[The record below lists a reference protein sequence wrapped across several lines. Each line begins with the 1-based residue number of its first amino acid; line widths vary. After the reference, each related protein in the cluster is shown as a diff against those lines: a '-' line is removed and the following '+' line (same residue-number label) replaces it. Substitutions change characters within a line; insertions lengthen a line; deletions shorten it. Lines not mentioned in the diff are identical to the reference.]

1 MLLFVLLLCPLCLPL
16 NMNMYMYMII
26 TTNAISIIGN
36 NGENSLARFES
47 ERVSLFKRGTFVKN
61 YMKYLNNRIPLSKRI
76 KHQASIIHHQSIIE
90 LSITFHAWYYSILYQ
105 INKYWTGIEEGDRHL
120 CSIIVSVIQI
130 AIWIS
135 QSMLYVDRDS
145 CWFSVC

>member
-16 NMNMYMYMII
+16 NMNVNMNMNMYMII

-90 LSITFHAWYYSILYQ
+90 LSITFHA
-105 INKYWTGIEEGDRHL
+105 
-120 CSIIVSVIQI
+120 
-130 AIWIS
+130 
-135 QSMLYVDRDS
+135 
-145 CWFSVC
+145 

>member
-1 MLLFVLLLCPLCLPL
+1 MLLFVLLLCPLCFPL
-16 NMNMYMYMII
+16 NMNMNMYMII

-76 KHQASIIHHQSIIE
+76 KHRSSIINP
-90 LSITFHAWYYSILYQ
+90 LSNYP
-105 INKYWTGIEEGDRHL
+105 
-120 CSIIVSVIQI
+120 
-130 AIWIS
+130 
-135 QSMLYVDRDS
+135 
-145 CWFSVC
+145 

>member
-90 LSITFHAWYYSILYQ
+90 LSITFHA
-105 INKYWTGIEEGDRHL
+105 
-120 CSIIVSVIQI
+120 
-130 AIWIS
+130 
-135 QSMLYVDRDS
+135 
-145 CWFSVC
+145 

>member
-1 MLLFVLLLCPLCLPL
+1 MLLLLCPLCFPL
-16 NMNMYMYMII
+16 NMNMNMNMYMII

-76 KHQASIIHHQSIIE
+76 KHRSYPSSIHYRIIH
-90 LSITFHAWYYSILYQ
+90 ITFHA
-105 INKYWTGIEEGDRHL
+105 
-120 CSIIVSVIQI
+120 
-130 AIWIS
+130 
-135 QSMLYVDRDS
+135 
-145 CWFSVC
+145 